1 MFDVIKGFKNYLE
14 DQQRLP
20 EDEVVK
26 YLGYLP
32 IIMDHLNVSSTLEIT
47 PEKVQ
52 KACRRRRWEIT
63 ENGIQVNEH
72 SEKGY
77 LKAMKD
83 LLVYLEKQQ
92 ALPVNGLASYV
103 HMPESRQRNLRRLT
117 KTESAK
123 LREFLVFNV
132 ATSTQRR
139 ETALVLLLWT
149 TGCSLT
155 EILKL
160 NVHESGIVQPEEVAG
175 RSGNFFWENDEC
187 WMQFLDESGETRTVK
202 VLPEAL
208 HFVNF
213 YLENRNQRDRRL
225 FLSDVKRKGFT
236 RLSERAAQ
244 TIVHRVLQKAG
255 IPCEKPYAVQ
265 LLRISPFAISQQPDT
280 NQWQHSPEQT
290 NNSEKTARQYL
301 FHEKVA

>member
-1 MFDVIKGFKNYLE
+1 MFDVIKGFKKYLE

-32 IIMDHLNVSSTLEIT
+32 IIMDHLNVSSTREIT

-52 KACRRRRWEIT
+52 QACRRRRWEIT

-83 LLVYLEKQQ
+83 LLVYLENQQ
-92 ALPVNGLASYV
+92 ALPVSGLAGYV
-103 HMPESRQRNLRRLT
+103 HLPESRQRNLRCLT
-117 KTESAK
+117 KTETAK

-132 ATSTQRR
+132 GTSTQRR

-149 TGCSLT
+149 TGCRLS

-160 NVHESGIVQPEEVAG
+160 NVHESGIVQPEEVAE

-187 WMQFLDESGETRTVK
+187 WMQYLDESGETRTVK

-213 YLENRNQRDRRL
+213 YLENRNQCDRRL
-225 FLSDVKRKGFT
+225 FLSDVKRKGFA

-255 IPCEKPYAVQ
+255 ITCEKPYAVQ
-265 LLRISPFAISQQPDT
+265 LLRISPFESSQQPGA
-280 NQWQHSPEQT
+280 NQLQQSPEQT
-290 NNSEKTARQYL
+290 FVTEKTTRLYQ